1 MILQLNLVYLG
12 DTPLFAPSPERPK
25 PPPPPTTFSEEVML
39 CSVSPPF
46 FHRDFWPVLEERSF
60 STYTYKLSHFV
71 ARRCTCMKT
80 MIRYRVRIF
89 GFCKKSLDVFRILR
103 IQAILSWRV
112 WVVHRMRDL
121 AGSLAQVRTLSPV
134 ARDASIHF
142 LLSDSSD

>member
-1 MILQLNLVYLG
+1 MILHCSLQVRSDPSLRRRRQLFQKRSCFVL
-12 DTPLFAPSPERPK
+12 
-25 PPPPPTTFSEEVML
+25 
-39 CSVSPPF
+39 SPPF